1 MFVHPLNGAMK
12 PKEKRMFVYVCVCA
26 CNIFECGTSLFR
38 TALEQALVSSL
49 ERCACPFSEIVTG
62 KENIG

>member
-1 MFVHPLNGAMK
+1 MIIQK
-12 PKEKRMFVYVCVCA
+12 KKRECLCVCVCA

-38 TALEQALVSSL
+38 TALEQAVVSSL
-49 ERCACPFSEIVTG
+49 ERCASPFSEIVTG